1 MGLMG
6 ERHKFIKARRHGLLI
21 INLFLK
27 FINLNIL
34 KEKKFNSSLF
44 LCCTAGVQS
53 LKDGNRCLEGLSSFL
68 CS

>member
-44 LCCTAGVQS
+44 FMLHSGSAKPERQ
-53 LKDGNRCLEGLSSFL
+53 L
-68 CS
+68 